1 MWPWG
6 SRVAE
11 EERRLAETEE
21 KQRAAEQLVQ
31 KSRQITAE
39 LRREV
44 RKNHFTELLQ
54 EAWGGRAT

>member
-6 SRVAE
+6 RVAE

-31 KSRQITAE
+31 KSRQVTAE